1 MTENTDS
8 TPSQKQQ
15 QYHRYPLRGHATNLY
30 SDTVVVVGGGNN
42 SPSATYYNN
51 NINTN
56 VTNTLNTKQKI
67 NWWKPT
73 GGQQSRTATFQ
84 QGAVADLLSAQLKAD
99 LRKLKNV
106 LKLPK
111 ARRFVFCEYFYSG
124 VDQQIF
130 LSENEFAQ
138 LMKESFPNLKC
149 TKMRK
154 PEWREV
160 RRLVGRPRRCSQAFL
175 NEEREALE
183 EKRQKIRQI
192 YEGTCSSIDDDSIDL
207 PSYLPRPPVLG
218 QRIYARVHN
227 PKDGI
232 YAGSIDAVSAGEGS
246 YRVIFE
252 DSTIP
257 PSVIKDYEL
266 MFDQPADLLS
276 IQYFLEQNHANR
288 SRSSGIINP
297 LSTTKSPQKQQQQS
311 SSSSQQPNSL
321 EKQQPINYN
330 QNNLTKNVAEYQQHS
345 KPTITENQQILHS
358 LARNEVETREKHP
371 VKAVIGKEEKVGNF
385 PVRMLVILVKLCKVL
400 ETKKQLISNMISMND
415 CAERMNLFGGK
426 YPHEFK
432 IKFAQIILDLET
444 VNKLLESY
452 MSSIHLHYNALIPHL
467 SNPTPMDRPEIFRKT
482 CNTHAFQI
490 VKHCNSELNVRN
502 KRILHLITS
511 LISLLLQL
519 RTIGAEKKRLSP
531 LDSQIFAESLK
542 QIRLHIA
549 PKNAA
554 AFQDYIEVHMKQI
567 LKMTKQ

>member
-1 MTENTDS
+1 MVRFSWSIRIEPYQGAMDS
-8 TPSQKQQ
+8 TILNEIIASA
-15 QYHRYPLRGHATNLY
+15 YIGLAVHRR

-56 VTNTLNTKQKI
+56 VTNTLNTNKQKI
-67 NWWKPT
+67 NVKFPSST
-73 GGQQSRTATFQ
+73 NVATKSGGNQRGGQQSRTATFQ
-84 QGAVADLLSAQLKAD
+84 QAGAVADLLSAQLKAD

-218 QRIYARVHN
+218 QRIYACVHN

-252 DSTIP
+252 DSAIP

-288 SRSSGIINP
+288 SRSSVIINP
-297 LSTTKSPQKQQQQS
+297 LSTTKSPQKQQQQQ
-311 SSSSQQPNSL
+311 SSSSQQQQPISL

-330 QNNLTKNVAEYQQHS
+330 QNNLTKVAEYQQLS

-358 LARNEVETREKHP
+358 LAKNESETRDKP
-371 VKAVIGKEEKVGNF
+371 AVKAVIGFYFLGGF
-385 PVRMLVILVKLCKVL
+385 TWLV
-400 ETKKQLISNMISMND
+400 D
-415 CAERMNLFGGK
+415 
-426 YPHEFK
+426 
-432 IKFAQIILDLET
+432 
-444 VNKLLESY
+444 
-452 MSSIHLHYNALIPHL
+452 
-467 SNPTPMDRPEIFRKT
+467 
-482 CNTHAFQI
+482 
-490 VKHCNSELNVRN
+490 
-502 KRILHLITS
+502 
-511 LISLLLQL
+511 
-519 RTIGAEKKRLSP
+519 
-531 LDSQIFAESLK
+531 DS
-542 QIRLHIA
+542 
-549 PKNAA
+549 
-554 AFQDYIEVHMKQI
+554 
-567 LKMTKQ
+567 